1 MTRWH
6 WVRHAPTHQ
15 KNFVG
20 WRDCPADLSD
30 SAQVARLRCGLPE
43 RAFLVSSDLTR
54 SVDTASALEDGTRIR
69 LPHQPGLREIHFGLW
84 DGLHFSEVASR
95 DPALSRAFWERPGT
109 VRAPGGESWDEAALR
124 VSTVVDALSDRHPDA
139 DIIAVAH
146 FGAILTQVQRALGV
160 SAYQTLAQ
168 SIDNLSVTRIDWHKG
183 AGQVF
188 AINHVF

>member
-20 WRDCPADLSD
+20 WRDCAADLSD
-30 SAQVARLRCGLPE
+30 TAQIARLRNALPE
-43 RAFLVSSDLTR
+43 TALLVSSDLSR
-54 SVDTASALEDGTRIR
+54 SIDTATALEDSSRIR

-84 DGLHFSEVASR
+84 DGLHFSQVSER
-95 DPALSRAFWERPGT
+95 DPDLSRAFWETPGT

-124 VSTVVDALSDRHPDA
+124 VSTAVDALSNMYPNA

-160 SAYQTLAQ
+160 SAYETLAH
-168 SIDNLSVTRIDWHKG
+168 SIDNLSVTRIDWHRG
-183 AGQVF
+183 SGQAS
-188 AINHVF
+188 AINHVY